1 MYDELVAKVS
11 NTDASGFNWKTKS
24 KCDTDKSD
32 LEKKFSDED
41 KKIPDTSELVKKQII
56 MLKLLKY
63 KVSGLTTNSA
73 LTAVKNNIPDISN
86 LVKKKQ
92 ILIKK

>member
-11 NTDASGFNWKTKS
+11 NTDASGFNWKNKH
-24 KCDTDKSD
+24 DTDKSD

-41 KKIPDTSELVKKQII
+41 KKIPDTSKLVKKQII

>member
-11 NTDASGFNWKTKS
+11 NTDASGFNWKTKH
-24 KCDTDKSD
+24 DTDKSD

-63 KVSGLTTNSA
+63 KVSGLTTNSV

>member
-11 NTDASGFNWKTKS
+11 NTDASGFNWKTKY
-24 KCDTDKSD
+24 DTDKSD

-63 KVSGLTTNSA
+63 KVSGLTTNST